1 MFSQECA
8 DVINLCRSSLEAIV
22 KERLMSIERK
32 TEIKKL
38 DHNRSLY
45 LFFFYSRGLSL
56 SLPPLPSLC
65 GMFGCVYVCCDCMH
79 ACV

>member
-1 MFSQECA
+1 MNKKFQTRSVHMFSQECA

-45 LFFFYSRGLSL
+45 LFFFFTLE
-56 SLPPLPSLC
+56 
-65 GMFGCVYVCCDCMH
+65 D
-79 ACV
+79 

>member
-45 LFFFYSRGLSL
+45 LFFFFLL
-56 SLPPLPSLC
+56 
-65 GMFGCVYVCCDCMH
+65 
-79 ACV
+79 